1 MNAITVLLVLVGLIN
16 LAPALGLLGV
26 AKLNDAYAIKL
37 VSNDMILLMR
47 HRALLFGILG
57 GFILY
62 ATFDP
67 KYQSAAMLMAFISMA
82 GFLALMLGGGEY
94 NPALKKVM
102 WIDVAGIVL
111 LGIAAVLKFKP
122 A

>member
-1 MNAITVLLVLVGLIN
+1 MNAITILLVLVGLIN
-16 LAPALGLLGV
+16 LAPILGLLGA

-37 VSNDMILLMR
+37 VSNDLILLMR

-62 ATFDP
+62 AAFEP
-67 KYQSAAMLMAFISMA
+67 KYQSAAMLMALISMA
-82 GFLALMLGGGEY
+82 GFLVLMLGGGEY
-94 NPALKKVM
+94 NAALKKVM
-102 WIDVAGIVL
+102 LIDIVGIVL
-111 LGIAAVLKFKP
+111 LGIAAILKFKP

>member
-1 MNAITVLLVLVGLIN
+1 GA
-16 LAPALGLLGV
+16 

-37 VSNDMILLMR
+37 VSNDLILLMR

-62 ATFDP
+62 AAFEP
-67 KYQSAAMLMAFISMA
+67 KYQSAAMLMALISMA
-82 GFLALMLGGGEY
+82 GFLVLMLGGGEY
-94 NPALKKVM
+94 NAALKKVM
-102 WIDVAGIVL
+102 LIDIVGIVL
-111 LGIAAVLKFKP
+111 LGIAAILKFKP